1 VSENH
6 RKETKMTN
14 TFQLEVEIKRNGL
27 TKKQVAEKIGLTEQ
41 GLQLKINNKTEFKA
55 SEIQKLCDL
64 LHLKDKSIFFEKNS
78 E

>member
-1 VSENH
+1 
-6 RKETKMTN
+6 MTN